1 MLPEVFFLINFSF
14 AILISTISLITS
26 ITTILIVYKNRQF
39 HTFNNILLCNSCI
52 AVIFYSVVTIISS
65 IYGLREDW
73 ALTAPLCSFR
83 AYCYNVGVASICHS
97 KSMHAISRLFFAVLY
112 KRRYLL
118 TWRTHIILIILTW
131 IISFTVCIPPFF
143 IKGGYAFEEESRSC
157 VVTSKMYLLALYIS
171 IVSCII
177 PCNIIVS
184 VYLQIVFYVR
194 RSTRRVW
201 AFRQNMNSL
210 HNTVQKSK
218 REMKLM
224 KQMVIQ
230 TGILMS
236 GGPIFLFL
244 IFWHAFTDKSPPEP
258 LYLLGYNLLTIVG
271 SLTPIV
277 QFMMN
282 KELKQFVIQFFKR
295 RQPNTIIKRPIL
307 RHQQVWH
314 IS

>member
-1 MLPEVFFLINFSF
+1 
-14 AILISTISLITS
+14 LITS
-26 ITTILIVYKNRQF
+26 IATILIVYKNRQF
-39 HTFNNILLCNSCI
+39 HTFNNILSCNSSI
-52 AVIFYSVVTIISS
+52 AVIFYATVTIISS
-65 IYGLREDW
+65 INGLREDW

-118 TWRTHIILIILTW
+118 TW
-131 IISFTVCIPPFF
+131 IISFAVCIPPFF
-143 IKGGYAFEEESRSC
+143 IEGGYALEIESRSC
-157 VVTSKMYLLALYIS
+157 VVTSKMYLLALYMS

-184 VYLQIVFYVR
+184 VYLQIAFYVH

-210 HNTVQKSK
+210 HNNVQKSK

-230 TGILMS
+230 TEILIS

-244 IFWHAFTDKSPPEP
+244 VGWHAFTDKSPPEP
-258 LYLLGYNLLTIVG
+258 LYLLGFNLLTIVG

-277 QFMMN
+277 QFIMN
-282 KELKQFVIQFFKR
+282 KQLKQFVIQFFKR
-295 RQPNTIIKRPIL
+295 RQPNIIIKRPIR

-314 IS
+314 VS